1 MTSEVLIFL
10 GEALVAA
17 LILAGSFFMIVG
29 SFGLLRLPTLMQ
41 RLHAPTKATTLGVG
55 GILIASMLFFLFT
68 SGWVSVHELLIT
80 LFLFLTAPVTAYMLA
95 KAHLHRAK
103 AEPELPPTG
112 RPVGWATFDPV
123 ASDPDPDSGLR
134 PAGEDQRPLDTI

>member
-1 MTSEVLIFL
+1 MSGGLLGFL
-10 GEALVAA
+10 GEALVA
-17 LILAGSFFMIVG
+17 LLLLAGSFFMLVG
-29 SFGLLRLPTLMQ
+29 SFGLLRLPTLLQ

-68 SGWVSVHELLIT
+68 TGRVSVHELLIT

-95 KAHLHRAK
+95 KAHLHRARLQK
-103 AEPELPPTG
+103 ELPPTG
-112 RPVGWATFDPV
+112 RPVGWATFDPA

-134 PAGEDQRPLDTI
+134 PTDGR

>member
-1 MTSEVLIFL
+1 MSGGLLGFL
-10 GEALVAA
+10 GEAAVALL
-17 LILAGSFFMIVG
+17 LIAGSFFMIVG
-29 SFGLLRLPTLMQ
+29 SFGLLRLPSLMQ

-68 SGWVSVHELLIT
+68 TGRVSVHELLIT

-95 KAHLHRAK
+95 KAHLHRARLQK
-103 AEPELPPTG
+103 ELPPTG
-112 RPVGWATFDPV
+112 RPVGWATFDPA

-134 PAGEDQRPLDTI
+134 PTDGR

>member
-1 MTSEVLIFL
+1 MMDEVLAFL

-55 GILIASMLFFLFT
+55 GILIASMLFFVFT
-68 SGWVSVHELLIT
+68 TGRLSVHELLIT

-95 KAHLHRAK
+95 KAHLHRAGT
-103 AEPELPPTG
+103 EHELPPTG
-112 RPVGWATFDPV
+112 RPVGWATFDP
-123 ASDPDPDSGLR
+123 AAADPDSQSGLR
-134 PAGEDQRPLDTI
+134 PDGGHQQPCDTT